1 MDDIMKRWFLKG
13 EVCLSFIWFHL
24 PMLSRIVRG
33 GAYGGGWWVRGSW
46 WWDDFS
52 SLHFGLDG
60 VHHLGVGDT
69 EVNLDF
75 TSFF

>member
-1 MDDIMKRWFLKG
+1 MFK
-13 EVCLSFIWFHL
+13 FHL
-24 PMLSRIVRG
+24 VSPTDVKPHCAGWGLW
-33 GAYGGGWWVRGSW
+33 GGWWVRGSW